1 MKKMNPSKSFY
12 CLILITFL
20 FVFQVNATDW
30 YVDNAATG
38 ANNGASWTDAW
49 QSFAAINWGSLQP
62 NDTVFVK
69 EGIYNE
75 IFTIDGLSSTRD
87 NPITIQPFEDDA
99 VVIEGAGTHTGRIN
113 ILNCNYLTFK
123 GFEIRNMN
131 QGLQI
136 HNSTHINIENC
147 DLHNFGQEGITIRDN
162 SHYCTIENNKIHDT
176 AQDPNHPEWAQ
187 WSEGIYIGSSS
198 SFAYDEVTNINIKNN
213 EVYNVTPE
221 GIELKPGTRDC
232 VVEGNIFY
240 DIYNNYNNQ
249 PIVTIGAIEIDQ
261 DVHNRTPDNSYSSN
275 PNHII
280 KENIIHDTYTGIR
293 TGSGCK
299 IYNNIIYSTTYH
311 GIYADNVNRDDYLR
325 QIYHNTINLPSSYSI
340 TVNGATTD
348 IRNNIGSSET
358 GNLATDNSYFV
369 NTQSG
374 HEDFHLIVNTAPI
387 DAGEN
392 VGITQDFEGN
402 IRPQGV
408 APDMGA
414 YEYTTG
420 TNINNESSE
429 KMRLQR
435 IYPNPFSYTTTIEY
449 TLPKSSDVE
458 ITLSDVTGRKI
469 ENLYSGYQSSGVHT
483 LDINVNDLNP
493 GIYFYRIRTELYDLS
508 SKCMISK

>member
-1 MKKMNPSKSFY
+1 MYCYSLIKIMTMKNLFNK
-12 CLILITFL
+12 
-20 FVFQVNATDW
+20 FVFTVVLISFQFTHQVNATDW

-69 EGIYNE
+69 
-75 IFTIDGLSSTRD
+75 
-87 NPITIQPFEDDA
+87 
-99 VVIEGAGTHTGRIN
+99 
-113 ILNCNYLTFK
+113 
-123 GFEIRNMN
+123 
-131 QGLQI
+131 
-136 HNSTHINIENC
+136 
-147 DLHNFGQEGITIRDN
+147 
-162 SHYCTIENNKIHDT
+162 
-176 AQDPNHPEWAQ
+176 
-187 WSEGIYIGSSS
+187 EGIYIGSSS

-293 TGSGCK
+293 AGSGCK

-402 IRPQGV
+402 IRP
-408 APDMGA
+408 
-414 YEYTTG
+414 
-420 TNINNESSE
+420 
-429 KMRLQR
+429 
-435 IYPNPFSYTTTIEY
+435 
-449 TLPKSSDVE
+449 
-458 ITLSDVTGRKI
+458 
-469 ENLYSGYQSSGVHT
+469 
-483 LDINVNDLNP
+483 DL
-493 GIYFYRIRTELYDLS
+493 FHFV
-508 SKCMISK
+508 CQF